1 MDGARQRSGGD
12 GMTAPA
18 EPPLER
24 SVVRE
29 RGSAPDVLG
38 AAVLG
43 GCAVWA
49 LISAAGNDGRPEG
62 VLLAVLA
69 VTAGYA
75 CGRISGSLVPVAT
88 ASVTAVAGLAAA
100 VASGQ
105 EGFGMAL
112 SVGTPPGD
120 TGAVAG
126 LLVLAAGAACCAATA
141 ARLPAV
147 RLALWLLALTITGAA
162 LLFGSIAGFIAVL
175 GVVLCSLAARARRRA
190 AGLTGLALV
199 TALVVG
205 TSWAVAE
212 QALPE
217 GLSVSLEGQLTQ
229 YRVALWQDAAELAK
243 EHPLLG
249 SGPDRFGD
257 LSPTATRSLDSDG
270 TPHSAPLQQAAEQG
284 VVGVLLLGAV
294 YGWLMYGLARS
305 ACSTPVALTAGAALT
320 ALAAVASV
328 GNALSFT
335 SVTAGAGLLA
345 GLATARPEIKPS
357 PGLSLGGPGP
367 DGPGPDHART
377 APA

>member
-49 LISAAGNDGRPEG
+49 LISAAGNGGRPEG

-100 VASGQ
+100 IASGQ

-147 RLALWLLALTITGAA
+147 RPALWLLALTITGAA

-175 GVVLCSLAARARRRA
+175 GVVLCSLAAARVRRRA
-190 AGLTGLALV
+190 AGLAGLALV

-205 TSWAVAE
+205 ASWAVAE

-284 VVGVLLLGAV
+284 VVGVVLLGAV

-305 ACSTPVALTAGAALT
+305 ACSTPVTLTAGAALT

-345 GLATARPEIKPS
+345 GLATARPEIKPGAG
-357 PGLSLGGPGP
+357 PDHGGPGP
-367 DGPGPDHART
+367 DGPDPART

>member
-1 MDGARQRSGGD
+1 
-12 GMTAPA
+12 MTAPA

-43 GCAVWA
+43 GCALWA
-49 LISAAGNDGRPEG
+49 LISAAGNGGRPEG

-75 CGRISGSLVPVAT
+75 CGRISGSLVPVGA

-100 VASGQ
+100 IASGH

-120 TGAVAG
+120 VGAVAG
-126 LLVLAAGAACCAATA
+126 LLVLAAGAACCAAPA
-141 ARLPAV
+141 ARPPAV

-175 GVVLCSLAARARRRA
+175 GVVLCSLAAARTRRRA
-190 AGLTGLALV
+190 AGLAGLALV

-205 TSWAVAE
+205 MSWAVAE

-217 GLSVSLEGQLTQ
+217 GLSVSIEGQLTQ
-229 YRVALWQDAAELAK
+229 YRVALWQDAAELA
-243 EHPLLG
+243 EERPLLG

-257 LSPTATRSLDSDG
+257 LSPTATRALDSDG

-284 VVGVLLLGAV
+284 VVGVVLLGAV

-320 ALAAVASV
+320 ALAAVATV

-345 GLATARPEIKPS
+345 GLATARPETKP
-357 PGLSLGGPGP
+357 GTGP
-367 DGPGPDHART
+367 DGPGGGHART
-377 APA
+377 TPA